1 MARAT
6 WKGTISFGLVSIP
19 VALYSGEKRP
29 ALQFDLLD
37 VRDNAKIRYQRVN
50 EETGE
55 EVPWDQI
62 VRAYEY
68 SDGNYVLV
76 GESDFERAAVESTR
90 RMDVDTFVSK
100 DEIAP
105 YYFEKPY
112 VVTPEKGGEKAYVL
126 LREALETAGKVGI
139 AKVVIR
145 GRQYLM
151 ALMPERSAILAIRL
165 RFHQELTDTSDL
177 PLPAGT
183 LRDMGVSAQELDMA
197 TNLVGALG
205 GPWQPERYH
214 DDYRESLLR
223 WIDLKARTGE
233 VVPEEEQPQVEE
245 TPQPVDMVDLL
256 QRSLEE
262 ARSR

>member
-6 WKGTISFGLVSIP
+6 WKGTIAFGLVSIP
-19 VALYSGEKRP
+19 VSLYSGEKRP
-29 ALQFDLLD
+29 VLQFDLLD

-62 VRAYEY
+62 VRAFEY

-76 GESDFERAAVESTR
+76 NETDFERASVESTH
-90 RMDVDTFVSK
+90 RMDVDTFV
-100 DEIAP
+100 DRDAIEP

-112 VVTPEKGGEKAYVL
+112 VVTPNKGGEKAYVL
-126 LREALETAGKVGI
+126 LREALQSANKVGI

-151 ALMPERSAILAIRL
+151 ALMAEHSVIIANRL
-165 RFHQELTDTSDL
+165 RFHQELTDTEGLDL
-177 PLPAGT
+177 PEGMPRSLGI
-183 LRDMGVSAQELDMA
+183 SAQELDMA
-197 TNLVGALG
+197 IHLVQAMA
-205 GPWQPERYH
+205 GPWRPESYQ
-214 DDYRESLLR
+214 DDYRAALLHR
-223 WIDLKARTGE
+223 IDMKARTGE
-233 VVPEEEQPQVEE
+233 VVAEEQPEVEEQPQE
-245 TPQPVDMVDLL
+245 VDMVALL

-262 ARSR
+262 AKSR